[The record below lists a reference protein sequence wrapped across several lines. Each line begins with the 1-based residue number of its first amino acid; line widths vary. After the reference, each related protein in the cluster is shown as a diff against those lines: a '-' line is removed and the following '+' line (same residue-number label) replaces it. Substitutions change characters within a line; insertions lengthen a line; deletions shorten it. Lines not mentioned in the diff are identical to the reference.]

1 MGYKYIAIG
10 SLVPVNTSGILE
22 VLEKVSPIIKGKVDC
37 TYLELL
43 V

>member
-1 MGYKYIAIG
+1 MGYKYIAIEA
-10 SLVPVNTSGILE
+10 LVPVNTSGILE
-22 VLEKVSPIIKGKVDC
+22 VLEKVSPIIKGKVAV